1 MKKTIFAILAAAA
14 LGLVSC
20 QKPLSP
26 AEEVA
31 GDYSGNMT
39 ISVLGQES
47 SIEQTISVTAS
58 GENTID
64 LSINSFT
71 AMGMELGTITLP
83 GCNVAKDGDMVTVTS
98 EQTLSLETVGDCAI
112 SLDGSFKN
120 NQAAL
125 DLSIKPS
132 ILPVVVAVHFEG
144 TRAE

>member
-1 MKKTIFAILAAAA
+1 MKKTIFAIMAAAA

-39 ISVLGQES
+39 IMLGQES

-64 LSINSFT
+64 LSINSFK

-132 ILPVVVAVHFEG
+132 ILLVGVAVHFEG

>member
-39 ISVLGQES
+39 ISLLGQES

-64 LSINSFT
+64 LSINNFT
-71 AMGMELGTITLP
+71 AMGILP

-125 DLSIKPS
+125 DLSINHS
-132 ILPVVVAVHFEG
+132 ILPVAVHFEG

>member
-1 MKKTIFAILAAAA
+1 MR
-14 LGLVSC
+14 
-20 QKPLSP
+20 
-26 AEEVA
+26 
-31 GDYSGNMT
+31 
-39 ISVLGQES
+39 
-47 SIEQTISVTAS
+47 

-83 GCNVAKDGDMVTVTS
+83 GCNVVKDGDMVTATT

-120 NQAAL
+120 SQAAL
-125 DLSIKPS
+125 DLSITPP
-132 ILPVVVAVHFEG
+132 ILPMGVAVHFEG

>member
-1 MKKTIFAILAAAA
+1 
-14 LGLVSC
+14 
-20 QKPLSP
+20 
-26 AEEVA
+26 
-31 GDYSGNMT
+31 MT

-125 DLSIKPS
+125 DLSINPS
-132 ILPVVVAVHFEG
+132 LPVVVAVHFEG

>member
-39 ISVLGQES
+39 ISVLSQES

-64 LSINSFT
+64 LSINSFK

-83 GCNVAKDGDMVTVTS
+83 GCNVAKDGDLRTDPVAR
-98 EQTLSLETVGDCAI
+98 DCRRLRNLA
-112 SLDGSFKN
+112 
-120 NQAAL
+120 
-125 DLSIKPS
+125 
-132 ILPVVVAVHFEG
+132 
-144 TRAE
+144 

>member
-1 MKKTIFAILAAAA
+1 
-14 LGLVSC
+14 
-20 QKPLSP
+20 
-26 AEEVA
+26 
-31 GDYSGNMT
+31 MT
-39 ISVLGQES
+39 ISVPGQES

-64 LSINSFT
+64 LSINNFT

-125 DLSIKPS
+125 DLSINPS
-132 ILPVVVAVHFEG
+132 LPVVVAVHFEG

>member
-39 ISVLGQES
+39 INVLGQES
-47 SIEQTISVTAS
+47 SI
-58 GENTID
+58 
-64 LSINSFT
+64 FT

-125 DLSIKPS
+125 DLSITPS
-132 ILPVVVAVHFEG
+132 ILPVGVAVHFEG

>member
-39 ISVLGQES
+39 ISV
-47 SIEQTISVTAS
+47 TAS

-64 LSINSFT
+64 LSINNFT

-83 GCNVAKDGDMVTVTS
+83 GCNVVKDGDMVTATT

-120 NQAAL
+120 SQAAL
-125 DLSIKPS
+125 DLSITPP
-132 ILPVVVAVHFEG
+132 ILPMGVAVHFEG
-144 TRAE
+144 IRAE

>member
-47 SIEQTISVTAS
+47 SIEQTISVLGQESSIEQTISVTAS
-58 GENTID
+58 GE
-64 LSINSFT
+64 
-71 AMGMELGTITLP
+71 TITLP

-125 DLSIKPS
+125 DLSINPS
-132 ILPVVVAVHFEG
+132 LPVVVAVHFEG